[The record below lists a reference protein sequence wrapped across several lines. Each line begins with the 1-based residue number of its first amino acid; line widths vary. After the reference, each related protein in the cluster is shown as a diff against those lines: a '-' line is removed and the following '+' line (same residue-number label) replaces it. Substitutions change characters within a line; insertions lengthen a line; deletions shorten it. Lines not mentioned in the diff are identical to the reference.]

1 MKAAV
6 VAKFIQTLAAIL
18 LVVPFLVGAIFVGH
32 WAVTVA
38 ERASHNL
45 LFAALALC
53 GIALSI
59 VQGSAVRHSAF
70 VARPSTQQSLSQ
82 SRERWHAAR

>member
-18 LVVPFLVGAIFVGH
+18 LVMPFLAGAIFVGH

-45 LFAALALC
+45 LFAALALS
-53 GIALSI
+53 GIAI
-59 VQGSAVRHSAF
+59 GVAQG
-70 VARPSTQQSLSQ
+70 RPSGTALSWPVP
-82 SRERWHAAR
+82 RRNRL